1 MAFLNSTENITAVKQ
16 TAIMSAT
23 GSAVYTPVVLSA
35 MNCGMM
41 YISGSSST
49 NLRITATIIEQ
60 PAKPIETKVIWQA
73 ICIPNM
79 NSAPQYMRSA
89 FFVNRI
95 SAASDENIPAKSP
108 GKSIT
113 SAHSVIE

>member
-1 MAFLNSTENITAVKQ
+1 
-16 TAIMSAT
+16 
-23 GSAVYTPVVLSA
+23 
-35 MNCGMM
+35 
-41 YISGSSST
+41 
-49 NLRITATIIEQ
+49 
-60 PAKPIETKVIWQA
+60 
-73 ICIPNM
+73 M

-113 SAHSVIE
+113 SAHSVTEKHRLTRSSSRNVPLTRPAERAP